1 MLKNREQRGGKCYGV
16 KKQLELLL
24 FNIVMHLNFA
34 DKYCVKWNLRER
46 SFGTSWSF
54 LRFCLLNSF
63 SNRVFWSYQG

>member
-1 MLKNREQRGGKCYGV
+1 MLKNREWRGGKCYGV

-46 SFGTSWSF
+46 SFGTS
-54 LRFCLLNSF
+54 
-63 SNRVFWSYQG
+63 